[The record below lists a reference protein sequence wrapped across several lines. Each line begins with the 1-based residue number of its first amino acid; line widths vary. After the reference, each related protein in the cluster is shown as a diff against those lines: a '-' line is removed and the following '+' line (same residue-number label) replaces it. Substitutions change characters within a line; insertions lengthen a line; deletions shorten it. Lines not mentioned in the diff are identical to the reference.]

1 MAGISISRTGSGF
14 GRHAAGR
21 LGSNPAS
28 PWRHLDLVLVGCIAA
43 IACIGT
49 LMVYSATRGPGGAEP
64 FDMSFAKRQ
73 AMFMVIGFVVL
84 VVAASVDYR
93 RVRDFAP
100 ILYGGCCLLLAAVVS
115 PLGSK
120 RNGAQAWFQL
130 GPFQLQPSEMTKLAV
145 AIGLAALLSQFR
157 DEVDVRRLGAVLLLV
172 GVPLGLIMLQPDLGT
187 ALVIVAI
194 AAGGLLVGGVQMK
207 HLAALAVLGVL
218 FTGVVLNSGMLEDY
232 QRDRLT
238 TFLNQDG
245 DSAAGQRERYNLDQS
260 KIAIGAGGTF
270 GAGLF
275 NGSQTRL
282 NNVPEQHTD
291 FIFTAVGEELGFV
304 GSGTLLAL
312 FAIVIWRIWR
322 AAQLARDDFGSLV
335 CVGVLCMLLFQ
346 IFENVGMTMGIMPIT
361 GIPLPLVS
369 YGGSST
375 LATFASLGLVLNV
388 HARRFS

>member
-1 MAGISISRTGSGF
+1 
-14 GRHAAGR
+14 
-21 LGSNPAS
+21 
-28 PWRHLDLVLVGCIAA
+28 
-43 IACIGT
+43 
-49 LMVYSATRGPGGAEP
+49 
-64 FDMSFAKRQ
+64 
-73 AMFMVIGFVVL
+73 
-84 VVAASVDYR
+84 
-93 RVRDFAP
+93 
-100 ILYGGCCLLLAAVVS
+100 
-115 PLGSK
+115 
-120 RNGAQAWFQL
+120 
-130 GPFQLQPSEMTKLAV
+130 
-145 AIGLAALLSQFR
+145 
-157 DEVDVRRLGAVLLLV
+157 
-172 GVPLGLIMLQPDLGT
+172 MLQPDLGT
-187 ALVIVAI
+187 ALVLVAI
-194 AAGGLLVGGVQMK
+194 AAGILLVGGVQMK
-207 HLAALAVLGVL
+207 HLAALAVVGVL
-218 FTGVVLNSGMLEDY
+218 FTGFVLNSDMLEQY

-275 NGSQTRL
+275 HGSQTRL

-304 GSGTLLAL
+304 GAGTLLAL

-322 AAQLARDDFGSLV
+322 IAQLARDDFGSLV
-335 CVGVLCMLLFQ
+335 CVGVMAMLLFQ